1 MSRITITHLARNLA
15 DIVNRVAYRGE
26 HFTVVRGKRP
36 VVDLVPIP
44 RGRRLEELPGLLA
57 SLPRLASGDADEMAD
72 ELDRA
77 RRALG
82 SSSAA
87 DPWQS

>member
-26 HFTVVRGKRP
+26 RFTVVRGRHP
-36 VVDLVPIP
+36 VVDLVPVP
-44 RGRRLEELPGLLA
+44 RGRRLEELPAVLA
-57 SLPRLASGDADEMAD
+57 SLPRLGDGDAERMAH
-72 ELDRA
+72 ELESA
-77 RRALG
+77 RRVLQTP
-82 SSSAA
+82 AA